1 MTQAQA
7 LEFVSQL
14 ASGNYTPEELDVLQA
29 YLREAP
35 RQELHLFF
43 DAYFEAIQSLPDLGP
58 VDPEFQRRLYDLYPG
73 EDDAGA
79 TPAPRPLSEEFL
91 PRIPRKRPLWAITG
105 IAAALALVAVT
116 ASLWFHRAPVKAV
129 LAATPAPVAAP
140 AVIKPGGN
148 KAILTLAGGQQVILD
163 DARKGSLGD
172 QGGANVVKTSDG
184 SLAYHGSALPAA
196 PVYNMVST
204 PRGGQYEVTL
214 PDGSRVWLNAASSL
228 RFPTSFVGA
237 DREVEITGEAY
248 FEVAKDASRPFVVK
262 TPGLDVD
269 VLGTDFDINTYSDEA
284 VSRATL
290 LNGSIRVGGRVLQPG
305 EQAVVNHEDGAL
317 KVLSGVDKEEAVA
330 WKNGNLQFNDADIPS
345 ILRQVAR
352 WYDVDIVY
360 EGKVPQEHFTG
371 RVSRDT
377 DLSGVLHIFALSQ
390 IHFRIEGRKIV
401 VTA

>member
-7 LEFVSQL
+7 LEFVTQL
-14 ASGNYTPEELDVLQA
+14 ASGNYTTEELDVLQA

-43 DAYFEAIQSLPDLGP
+43 DAYYEAIRALPDSGP
-58 VDPEFQRRLYDLYPG
+58 VDPEFQQRLYNLYPG

-79 TPAPRPLSEEFL
+79 APAPQGLPEAFL
-91 PRIPRKRPLWAITG
+91 PRTRPLWAVVTG
-105 IAAALALVAVT
+105 IAAALALVIVT
-116 ASLWFHRAPVKAV
+116 ASVWSHRAPEKPV
-129 LAATPAPVAAP
+129 LAAVPAHHPAPAPV
-140 AVIKPGGN
+140 IQPGGN
-148 KAILTLAGGQQVILD
+148 KAILTLSNGEQVVLD
-163 DARKGSLGD
+163 NEHRGSVVN
-172 QGGANVVKTSDG
+172 QGGVNVVKTGDG
-184 SLAYHGSALPAA
+184 SLAYHPSSLPAA
-196 PVYNMVST
+196 PVFNMVST

-228 RFPTSFVGA
+228 RFPTAFVGA
-237 DREVEITGEAY
+237 TREVEVTGEAY
-248 FEVAKDASRPFVVK
+248 FEVTKDPKRPFTVK

-269 VLGTDFDINTYSDEA
+269 VLGTDFNINTYSDES

-290 LNGSIRVGGRVLQPG
+290 LNGSIRVKGRVLQPR
-305 EQAVVNHEDGAL
+305 EQAVVSHTDGGL
-317 KVLSGVDKEEAVA
+317 KVIPGVDEEETVA
-330 WKNGNLQFNDADIPS
+330 WKNGNLQFNDADIPT